1 MPPFDVAAESLA
13 TNHYFDRQFG
23 ISAVKILPGEYFVTN
38 RDILLVTTLGS
49 CIAACIR
56 DKVSGIGGINHFM
69 LPDTGNDTSVPLSA
83 SARYGSYAMEL
94 LINELIKLGA
104 RRSNLQ
110 AKVFG
115 GGNVLANMTV
125 TKVGSRNTAF
135 ALDYLA
141 TEGIPIIGKDV
152 LDEYPR
158 KVYFFPKTG
167 RAMIKKLRALR
178 NDTVFVRESDYAK
191 RISSVKEVSG
201 DVELF

>member
-1 MPPFDVAAESLA
+1 MSLDVVAESLA
-13 TNHYFDRQFG
+13 TNHYHDRQFD
-23 ISAVKILPGEYFVTN
+23 IDAVKILPGEYYVTN
-38 RDILLVTTLGS
+38 ADLLLSTTLGS

-69 LPDTGNDTSVPLSA
+69 LPDMGTDNTVPASA

-94 LINELIKLGA
+94 LINELLKLGA
-104 RRSNLQ
+104 RRVNLE

-125 TKVGSRNTAF
+125 TRVGSRNTAF

-141 TEGIPIIGKDV
+141 TEGIRIVGKDV
-152 LDEYPR
+152 LDEFPR

-167 RAMIKKLRALR
+167 RALVKKLRATR
-178 NDTVFVRESDYAK
+178 NDTLFVREVDYAK
-191 RISSVKEVSG
+191 RISSVKQVSG
-201 DVELF
+201 EVELF

>member
-1 MPPFDVAAESLA
+1 MPFDVAAESLA

-69 LPDTGNDTSVPLSA
+69 LPDTGNDASVPLSA

-141 TEGIPIIGKDV
+141 TEGIPIVGKDV
-152 LDEYPR
+152 LDEFPR

-178 NDTVFVRESDYAK
+178 NDTLFVRESDYAK